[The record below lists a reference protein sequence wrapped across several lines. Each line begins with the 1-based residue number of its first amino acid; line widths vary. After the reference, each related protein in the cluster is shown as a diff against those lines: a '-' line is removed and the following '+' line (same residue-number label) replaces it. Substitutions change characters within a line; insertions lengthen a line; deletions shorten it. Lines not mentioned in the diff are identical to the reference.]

1 MNSAESTAVDIYA
14 SALQS
19 GADAATVPDVDR
31 SDADDLFKG
40 DHGDM
45 PLATRKLLAHLK
57 RGPFLNGRRQ
67 PQMWTVLLASEEHIR
82 RHLNNE
88 MLQLVIDYD
97 QELAMVRQVVTEH
110 ADVPVLLRKQK
121 LAFIDS
127 VMLLQLRERV
137 LAASVEGEPAVVT
150 GEDLFEYMRPFQ
162 KDVADDVKFRKRCNA
177 AVDRLVG
184 ASVLLP
190 LRGSEDR
197 FEVSPILRM
206 IFGAEEVEAVSRAYA
221 AMAADAQ
228 TAKEPMFEDDGDAP
242 QEQA

>member
-1 MNSAESTAVDIYA
+1 MSSAESTAVDIYA

-19 GADAATVPDVDR
+19 GGEGAAVPDAVR

-40 DHGDM
+40 DRGDM

-67 PQMWTVLLASEEHIR
+67 PQMWTTLLASEEHIR

-97 QELAMVRQVVTEH
+97 QELALVRQIVTEH

-127 VMLLQLRERV
+127 VMLLFLRERV
-137 LAASVEGEPAVVT
+137 LVASAEGEPAVVT
-150 GEDLFEYMRPFQ
+150 RQDLSEYMRPFQ

-177 AVDRLVG
+177 AADRLVS
-184 ASVLLP
+184 ASVLMP
-190 LRGSEDR
+190 LRGSESR

-206 IFGAEEVEAVSRAYA
+206 IFSAEEVETVSRAYA
-221 AMAADAQ
+221 AMAAGTQ
-228 TAKEPMFEDDGDAP
+228 GAKDPMFEDDGDAP
-242 QEQA
+242 QEQV

>member
-1 MNSAESTAVDIYA
+1 MSSAESTAVDIYA

-19 GADAATVPDVDR
+19 GPDAAAVADADR
-31 SDADDLFKG
+31 SDADDLFK
-40 DHGDM
+40 DDRGDM

-57 RGPFLNGRRQ
+57 RGPFLSGRRQ
-67 PQMWTVLLASEEHIR
+67 PQMWTALLAGEDHIR

-88 MLQLVIDYD
+88 MLQLVVDYD

-137 LAASVEGEPAVVT
+137 LAASMEGELAVVT
-150 GEDLFEYMRPFQ
+150 REDVFEYTRPFQ
-162 KDVADDVKFRKRCNA
+162 KDGDDVKFRKRCNA
-177 AVDRLVG
+177 ALDRLVG

-221 AMAADAQ
+221 AIAADAQ
-228 TAKEPMFEDDGDAP
+228 GAKEPMFEDDGDAA

>member
-14 SALQS
+14 NALQS
-19 GADAATVPDVDR
+19 GADAATVPDADR

-45 PLATRKLLAHLK
+45 PLSTRKLLAHLK
-57 RGPFLNGRRQ
+57 RGPF
-67 PQMWTVLLASEEHIR
+67 LASEEHIR

-242 QEQA
+242 HEQA

>member
-1 MNSAESTAVDIYA
+1 MSSAESTAVDIYA

-19 GADAATVPDVDR
+19 GPNAAAVTDADR

-40 DHGDM
+40 DRGDM
-45 PLATRKLLAHLK
+45 PLAIRKLLAHLK
-57 RGPFLNGRRQ
+57 RGPFLSGRRQ
-67 PQMWTVLLASEEHIR
+67 PQMWTALLAGEDHIR

-88 MLQLVIDYD
+88 MLQLVVDYD
-97 QELAMVRQVVTEH
+97 QELAMVRQIVTEH

-137 LAASVEGEPAVVT
+137 LAASLEGEPAVVT
-150 GEDLFEYMRPFQ
+150 REDVFEYTRPFQ
-162 KDVADDVKFRKRCNA
+162 KDADDVKFRKRCNA

-228 TAKEPMFEDDGDAP
+228 GAKQPMLEDDGDAA

>member
-1 MNSAESTAVDIYA
+1 MSSVESTAVDIYA

-19 GADAATVPDVDR
+19 DTDAAAMPGTDR

-40 DHGDM
+40 DRGDL
-45 PLATRKLLAHLK
+45 PLDTRKLLAHLK
-57 RGPFLNGRRQ
+57 RGPFLSARRQ
-67 PQMWTVLLASEEHIR
+67 PQMWTNLLAGEEHIR

-110 ADVPVLLRKQK
+110 ADVPVLLRKQR

-137 LAASVEGEPAVVT
+137 LAASVEGELAVVT
-150 GEDLFEYMRPFQ
+150 REDLFEYMRAFQ
-162 KDVADDVKFRKRCNA
+162 KDVTDDVKFRKRCNA

-190 LRGSEDR
+190 LRGSEER

-221 AMAADAQ
+221 AMAANAEA
-228 TAKEPMFEDDGDAP
+228 AKESTFEDDGDSP

>member
-1 MNSAESTAVDIYA
+1 MSSAESTAVDIYA

-19 GADAATVPDVDR
+19 GVDAAAMPDVDR

-40 DHGDM
+40 DRGDM

-57 RGPFLNGRRQ
+57 RGPFLSGRRQ
-67 PQMWTVLLASEEHIR
+67 PQMWTILLASEEHIR
-82 RHLNNE
+82 QHLNNE

-110 ADVPVLLRKQK
+110 SDVPVLLRRQK

-137 LAASVEGEPAVVT
+137 LAASVDGEPAVIT
-150 GEDLFEYMRPFQ
+150 REDLFEYMRPFQ
-162 KDVADDVKFRKRCNA
+162 KHVADDVKLRKRCNA

-184 ASVLLP
+184 ASVLMH
-190 LRGSEDR
+190 LRGHEDR

-228 TAKEPMFEDDGDAP
+228 AAKEPMFEDDGDAP
-242 QEQA
+242 QGQD

>member
-1 MNSAESTAVDIYA
+1 MNSVESTAIDIYA
-14 SALQS
+14 STVQS
-19 GADAATVPDVDR
+19 GVEGADVSDVVR
-31 SDADDLFKG
+31 SDAADLFK
-40 DHGDM
+40 DDRGDM

-67 PQMWTVLLASEEHIR
+67 PQMWTTLLTSEEHIR

-127 VMLLQLRERV
+127 VILLHLRERV
-137 LAASVEGEPAVVT
+137 LVASAEGEPAVVT
-150 GEDLFEYMRPFQ
+150 RQDLFEYMRPFQ

-177 AVDRLVG
+177 AMDRLIN
-184 ASVLLP
+184 ATVLLP

-206 IFGAEEVEAVSRAYA
+206 IFSAEEVETVSRAYA
-221 AMAADAQ
+221 LMEAG
-228 TAKEPMFEDDGDAP
+228 TSSEKGPMLEDEGDDP
-242 QEQA
+242 HEQA